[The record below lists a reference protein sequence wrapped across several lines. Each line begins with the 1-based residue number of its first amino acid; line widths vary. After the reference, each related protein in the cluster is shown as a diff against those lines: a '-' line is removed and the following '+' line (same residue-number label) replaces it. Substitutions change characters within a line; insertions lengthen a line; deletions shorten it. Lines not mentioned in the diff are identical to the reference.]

1 MDENI
6 PDNPIDQPAP
16 NETPPTLIINAKD
29 KNIYVESLVG
39 GIPTI
44 PDSNIEVIIT
54 DSIDETQWIKEQFS
68 ESSNVFDISGIKKFS
83 IGFSN
88 SEKIV
93 TIESEIVTL
102 TADYAA
108 ETNPNIK
115 YNILS
120 EIVSKKAEIKALEE
134 IIPNVIVTTFYIDN
148 EKGSRKIKTFTI
160 RNNKLN

>member
-6 PDNPIDQPAP
+6 PDNPIDIAPP
-16 NETPPTLIINAKD
+16 NETPPTLIINANN
-29 KNIYVESLVG
+29 KNIYVESLVAG
-39 GIPTI
+39 VPTV

-54 DSIDETQWIKEQFS
+54 DSIDESQWIKEQFS
-68 ESSNVFDISGIKKFS
+68 ESSDVFDISGINKFS
-83 IGFSN
+83 IAFSN

-93 TIESEIVTL
+93 IIESEITTL
-102 TADYAA
+102 TADYAS

-120 EIVSKKAEIKALEE
+120 EIVSKKAEIKALED
-134 IIPNVIVTTFYIDN
+134 IIPNVVVTTYYIDN
-148 EKGSRKIKTFTI
+148 EKATRKIKTFTI